1 MEIKTINTD
10 ELRKMNGKQGLILQE
25 CGGDPKEWLVGIN
38 DMLTKN
44 NILLDGTKFKDC
56 FVFEHQGDTC
66 ILFPFDDKVKV
77 DVGKLAIW
85 RINTHGVFGGTWLS
99 DFVPNKLGGF
109 IEEQAEKKTE
119 HTKKPDCP
127 LIGQDGNIFN
137 LMGLAA
143 RTLRENDMAEQ
154 ATEMCSRIRA
164 SGSYDQALMI
174 IDEYVNITS
183 VDDDIDEDEDEDEC
197 YDEDEDED
205 FDMGDIQ
212 QP

>member
-1 MEIKTINTD
+1 MGISKITTD
-10 ELRKMNGKQGLILQE
+10 ELRRMKGKEGLVLQG
-25 CGGDPKEWLVGIN
+25 CGGNTQEWLDGIN
-38 DMLTKN
+38 DMLTKR
-44 NILLDGTKFKDC
+44 NILLDGTKFEDC
-56 FVFEHQGDTC
+56 SVFEHQNITC
-66 ILFPFDDKVKV
+66 ILFPFDDKVKM
-77 DVGKLAIW
+77 DMGRLAIW
-85 RINTHGVFGGTWLS
+85 RIDSNAVFGSTWLS

-109 IEEQAEKKTE
+109 IEEQAEKKAE
-119 HTKKPDCP
+119 YTKKPDCP

-183 VDDDIDEDEDEDEC
+183 VDDEIDEDEDEDEC
-197 YDEDEDED
+197 FDEDEDED
-205 FDMGDIQ
+205 FDIGDIQ
-212 QP
+212 P